1 MKQRTRD
8 IIKVCLGVLLAA
20 AAFVCCG
27 SLAKP
32 KGSWRFSPS
41 SVSAWAVASL
51 AMVQEICS
59 VCAP

>member
-8 IIKVCLGVLLAA
+8 IIKVCLGILLAA
-20 AAFVCCG
+20 AGFLLLRRPSEAQG
-27 SLAKP
+27 ILAVL
-32 KGSWRFSPS
+32 PS